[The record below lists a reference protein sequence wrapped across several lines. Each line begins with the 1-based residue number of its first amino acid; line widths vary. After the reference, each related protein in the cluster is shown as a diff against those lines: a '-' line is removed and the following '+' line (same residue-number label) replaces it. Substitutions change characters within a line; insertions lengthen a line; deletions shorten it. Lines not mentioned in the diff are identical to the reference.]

1 MASIKIQRVQEQIR
15 QKAATILFRDVSDP
29 RLRLVTIT
37 RVEVSRDLAVA
48 TVYWSSLEDGAQRR
62 TIERGL
68 EDSRGWV
75 QREIARMLT
84 TRTTPTIEWRFD
96 KAIEGMARMSRLIRE
111 ARQEDDQRARER
123 GELLPGD
130 EEVEESDDEATDEP
144 TEPR

>member
-68 EDSRGWV
+68 EDARGWV